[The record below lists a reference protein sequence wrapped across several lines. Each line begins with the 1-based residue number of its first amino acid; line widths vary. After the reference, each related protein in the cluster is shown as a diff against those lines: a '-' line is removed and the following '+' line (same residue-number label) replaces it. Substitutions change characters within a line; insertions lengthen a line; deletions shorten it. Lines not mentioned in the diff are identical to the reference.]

1 MDDMATVVHDFDWPD
16 RFVVGTVGRP
26 GQRTFYLQVRDG
38 DRVVSVG
45 LEKEQSAVLAD
56 RMDELLDEL
65 MSIEGNPA
73 SIPARAPEGLD
84 DDEPLD
90 SPVVEQFRVGMMTL
104 GWDPSTAQVVIE
116 AHPLVEG
123 DPDEEPEPE
132 ESPEVLQVRIPVGA
146 ARSFAKRAREVVLAG
161 RPYCPLCLNPMDPE
175 GHICPATDDFL

>member
-1 MDDMATVVHDFDWPD
+1 MATVVHDFDWPD
-16 RFVVGTVGRP
+16 RFVVGTVGSP

-45 LEKEQSAVLAD
+45 MEKEQSAVLAD

-84 DDEPLD
+84 DDDPLD
-90 SPVVEQFRVGMMTL
+90 APVVEQFRVGMMTL

-123 DPDEEPEPE
+123 DLEETPDPQ